1 MLMIHS
7 AGAKMSA
14 HFKRD
19 GRRDASLCC
28 REEGVGSD
36 MVKMEQSLI
45 RDVGEKKSK
54 DDPFQ
59 VSESTKNPCKRNV
72 RSYPCS
78 LDFTL

>member
-1 MLMIHS
+1 
-7 AGAKMSA
+7 
-14 HFKRD
+14 
-19 GRRDASLCC
+19 
-28 REEGVGSD
+28 